1 MDSLVQDM
9 QPVMQLHK
17 GDGDS
22 HSLRTP

>member
-17 GDGDS
+17 GDS
-22 HSLRTP
+22 YSLRTP